1 MINALY
7 NKKFAISSLHSLG
20 AVLSFC
26 LFFTCSNKN
35 KLRMSEI
42 NIIPKPTY
50 QKIES
55 GNTNLL
61 LIDKITT
68 QTNSNAEVEI
78 AKIVSPSIG
87 V

>member
-1 MINALY
+1 
-7 NKKFAISSLHSLG
+7 
-20 AVLSFC
+20 
-26 LFFTCSNKN
+26 
-35 KLRMSEI
+35 MSEI

-68 QTNSNAEVEI
+68 QTNSSAEVEI
-78 AKIVSPSIG
+78 AKMVQQLINPINNL
-87 V
+87 